1 MVSLQ
6 IREQALQQREQQ
18 FMLAEQGRNTRAS
31 ESADTRRD
39 VAEIG
44 AGSREKVADK
54 RMQQQESQ
62 FERREARL
70 EQSLKLREDS
80 TWARLEQQKAAAQQR
95 VEASNGRQG
104 LAELRAAI
112 AAQDQHVRTKI
123 MAASANNTMK
133 PDEKKKLLEQADKE
147 YNDQM
152 EMMRNQFGTKGKGAK
167 AAPAPSSTPNPDAV
181 VVVQS
186 PEEAAKLPPGTKY
199 KNPEGQEFTR

>member
-1 MVSLQ
+1 M
-6 IREQALQQREQQ
+6 R
-18 FMLAEQGRNTRAS
+18 
-31 ESADTRRD
+31 
-39 VAEIG
+39 
-44 AGSREKVADK
+44 K
-54 RMQQQESQ
+54 
-62 FERREARL
+62 
-70 EQSLKLREDS
+70 S
-80 TWARLEQQKAAAQQR
+80 TWAPTEQQKAAAQQR

-133 PDEKKKLLEQADKE
+133 PDEKKKLLEEQADKE

-186 PEEAAKLPPGTKY
+186 PEEAAKLPLGTRY
-199 KNPEGQEFTR
+199 